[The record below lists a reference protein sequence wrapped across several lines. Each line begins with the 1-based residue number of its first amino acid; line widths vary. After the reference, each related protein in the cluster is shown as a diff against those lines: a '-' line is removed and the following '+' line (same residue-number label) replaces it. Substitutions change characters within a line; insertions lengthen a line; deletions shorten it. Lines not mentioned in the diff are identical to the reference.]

1 MGWLLFYSVISKEK
15 MTFFVQAFVHPSCDT
30 LTTTTSNQR
39 QRQRQLQIKKRRL
52 DSTATTT
59 TTTTT
64 AFMSNSL
71 FEQPSADY
79 SFLDGTSIDH
89 PLLLAATSTTT
100 TTTTNFG
107 ESAVTSFEPI
117 LNVPALVTF
126 LFITTIFTALILR
139 TNQVEDAVRLRKQRL
154 EELRILKTKEISND
168 VGSSIVSSEDVQKSL
183 HLYEDAVQREES
195 LRQIVPG
202 VRIVP
207 PSSNDRKEEEAS
219 LIAKQLLGKDYNIGR
234 EKRVD
239 EYDDEEQQR
248 NNNGKLPNVAIGI
261 LFMVGLSQVGL
272 LAFLNFGFAA
282 DANNSLFNKL

>member
-1 MGWLLFYSVISKEK
+1 

-39 QRQRQLQIKKRRL
+39 QRQRQLQIKKRKL
-52 DSTATTT
+52 DSTA
-59 TTTTT
+59 TTTT

-100 TTTTNFG
+100 TTTTTTNFG

-126 LFITTIFTALILR
+126 LFITTIFTALIVR

-234 EKRVD
+234 EQRVD

-261 LFMVGLSQVGL
+261 LLMVGLSQVGL

>member
-1 MGWLLFYSVISKEK
+1 

-59 TTTTT
+59 TTTT

-100 TTTTNFG
+100 TTTATHFG

-168 VGSSIVSSEDVQKSL
+168 VGSSIVSSEDVQESL

-234 EKRVD
+234 EQRVD

-248 NNNGKLPNVAIGI
+248 KNNGKLPNVAIGI
-261 LFMVGLSQVGL
+261 LLMVGLSQVGL